1 MVFGFES
8 LKKYNL
14 HIYNVEVDEKFSR
27 KFHENFVHEFF
38 VIFEIWNLLERIS
51 H

>member
-14 HIYNVEVDEKFSR
+14 HIYNVEVDEKYHD
-27 KFHENFVHEFF
+27 FHENFFMNF
-38 VIFEIWNLLERIS
+38 CVIFEIWNLLERIS